1 MNKSRIT
8 ICLAAVFCLTFLS
21 ACSQNIRKTEEAVGQ
36 AKIRYEELL
45 KQQTQERKAVS
56 DAERIT
62 VPETHSW
69 LYQIYE
75 GSYKAPL
82 REVLPLVV
90 PGFPIT
96 YAIGDCVDHGA
107 GVAPGDS
114 GWLVPTTA
122 YIDECIN
129 PVVHSTPTAV
139 TYKDHLDSLTLQ
151 ANVGYQFLNGVLLIN
166 HTVTREYEIP
176 IYGGGAYKIKV
187 GTSNLATGDSG
198 SGGADLINDMDG
210 DIVTITDIHNLVR
223 TSLGISGC
231 EASITDSR
239 NLPAPARQAPPS
251 AARQDTF
258 FTGRPDESFTGRA
271 ASLFGGR
278 QEAPVADYQYAPV
291 PVRNA
296 APVFECY
303 QIAPSG
309 NLLTITARPQRL
321 AVFEPIYES
330 WLESVTRQAII
341 KITTIQLDVTEL
353 AQQKVD
359 ISVVRNATIAGTL
372 DSITSN
378 VASRTV
384 DASGS
389 VLSVRIDDPG
399 SPWNTSNIIMQALDS
414 IGDASIE
421 DTRELLIYNNRMV
434 TLRDFVVTR
443 YVSQISIERTDSGNT
458 SRDTPTVQVGELET
472 GQAINILPTLT
483 DSLIAMHIV
492 VNEARI
498 DGFRQ
503 YNLLGTS
510 GALPQNSGKDTI
522 FDVTLRDN
530 EAVLLA
536 STTREEHQFSSDESG
551 ILPVWPLNRIG
562 PNAEEGR
569 RRMVQTLYLIEGS
582 FKK

>member
-1 MNKSRIT
+1 MTNKTRIT
-8 ICLAAVFCLTFLS
+8 VYILTAVCLSFLS
-21 ACSQNIRKTEEAVGQ
+21 ACSQNIRKTEEAVEQ
-36 AKIRYEELL
+36 AKTRYEELL
-45 KQQTQERKAVS
+45 KQQTHERKTVS

-69 LYQIYE
+69 LYQIYD
-75 GSYKAPL
+75 GSYRAPL
-82 REVLPLVV
+82 RDVLPLIV
-90 PGFPIT
+90 PGYPIT
-96 YAIGDCVDHGA
+96 YSIGDCS
-107 GVAPGDS
+107 DS
-114 GWLVPTTA
+114 GASEALEDGDDGERVLEGNG
-122 YIDECIN
+122 DNCIN
-129 PVVHSTPTAV
+129 PVVYSTPSAV

-151 ANVGYQFLNGVLLIN
+151 ANVGYQFRHGVLLIS
-166 HTVTREYEIP
+166 HTVTRDYEIP
-176 IYGGGAYKIKV
+176 IYGGGTYTINV
-187 GTSNLATGDSG
+187 GTSNLATGG
-198 SGGADLINDMDG
+198 SGGDGDLTNDMGG
-210 DIVTITDIHNLVR
+210 DIVTVSDVHNLVR
-223 TSLGISGC
+223 TSLGIPDC
-231 EASITDSR
+231 EFGFTD
-239 NLPAPARQAPPS
+239 
-251 AARQDTF
+251 RQDT
-258 FTGRPDESFTGRA
+258 S
-271 ASLFGGR
+271 S
-278 QEAPVADYQYAPV
+278 
-291 PVRNA
+291 
-296 APVFECY
+296 FECY

-321 AVFEPIYES
+321 AIFEPIYDA
-330 WLESVTRQAII
+330 WLESVTRQAVI

-372 DSITSN
+372 QNITSD
-378 VASRTV
+378 VARSTI

-389 VLSVRIDDPG
+389 VMSVLIDDPG

-421 DTRELLIYNNRMV
+421 DTRELLIYNNRMI

-458 SRDTPTVQVGELET
+458 SRDTPTVEVGELET

-483 DSLIAMHIV
+483 DNLIAMHIV

-510 GALPQNSGKDTI
+510 GSLPQNSGKDTI

-536 STTREEHQFSSDESG
+536 STTREEHTFLSDESG
-551 ILPVWPLNRIG
+551 ILPIWPLKLIG

-569 RRMVQTLYLIEGS
+569 KRVVQTLYLIEGS
-582 FKK
+582 FKQ